1 MTSRL
6 SCSMQSIMGGHPLKS
21 LSFTLPVGDRLWK
34 DNRLVDVI
42 ASGSVDLE
50 SEVSGLVREV
60 WEGF

>member
-1 MTSRL
+1 MPVMIRR
-6 SCSMQSIMGGHPLKS
+6 HPLKS

-42 ASGSVDLE
+42 ASDAVDLE
-50 SEVSGLVREV
+50 NALSGLVREA